1 MIPSIQSIT
10 QTDSN
15 YPKRLKKYLKTETP
29 ETIWAC
35 GNIDLLPGTDAVFN
49 GNLWALFCSKKC
61 PGELILKTHDLAQTF
76 KERGIP
82 TIGGYHSPIE
92 QECLRVLLRGIQ
104 PILLCPA
111 RSIEDM
117 KRLKSAWKDA
127 FAKERL
133 LILSPFESR
142 HDRQTV
148 ALANQRNAFVAALAD
163 KIHIAHA
170 AEDSKTLKFAE
181 NMIACGKPVFT
192 FETPANE
199 ALFQLGAQRMEPS
212 AYLEKKA
219 NATTV
224 IAQFGGT

>member
-1 MIPSIQSIT
+1 MTSPIQRIT
-10 QTDSN
+10 QTDPN
-15 YPKRLKKYLKTETP
+15 YPKKLKDILKTEAP
-29 ETIWAC
+29 ETIWAR
-35 GNIDLLPGTDAVFN
+35 GNIDLLPRIDTAFN

-61 PGELILKTHDLAQTF
+61 PGELILKTHDLAQRF

-111 RSIEDM
+111 RSIENM
-117 KRLKSAWKDA
+117 RLKSAWKDA
-127 FAKERL
+127 LAKERL

-142 HDRQTV
+142 YNRQTV
-148 ALANQRNAFVAALAD
+148 ALANRRNAFVAALAD
-163 KIHIAHA
+163 KIYIAHA

-181 NMIACGKPVFT
+181 RVIAWGKPVFT

-212 AYLEKKA
+212 VY
-219 NATTV
+219 V
-224 IAQFGGT
+224 QQR